1 MMRPITAQAG
11 CLLRFQLTE
20 APPART
26 IVAAQRPGGAVMARA
41 QLVEFPSQMKRLV
54 RLVEES
60 DPAEIV
66 EVSLEAL
73 RAG

>member
-1 MMRPITAQAG
+1 
-11 CLLRFQLTE
+11 
-20 APPART
+20 
-26 IVAAQRPGGAVMARA
+26 MARA

>member
-1 MMRPITAQAG
+1 
-11 CLLRFQLTE
+11 
-20 APPART
+20 
-26 IVAAQRPGGAVMARA
+26 MARA

-60 DPAEIV
+60 VQAEIV